1 MTVKELFDWAVKNEV
16 EDYEI
21 EVPKPKDDED
31 ALCIWTK
38 DLYLE
43 DAINRHIHTICLG

>member
-21 EVPKPKDDED
+21 EVPDGDW
-31 ALCIWTK
+31 LWTK